1 MKHGLA
7 LYCAGPC
14 ASRIHSRIS
23 MAKIEAGKRWTGG
36 ARALALAAL
45 SLWCVLPDTV
55 ALAEEEGRPVIKV
68 PRGGGRELFQNCV
81 LCHKYDGRGGP
92 SEGGY
97 GADLRVTKLT
107 KEELVNVITN
117 GRMSKGMPPFKGVLD
132 DEKIETLATFIKV
145 ELKLKQ

>member
-1 MKHGLA
+1 
-7 LYCAGPC
+7 
-14 ASRIHSRIS
+14 
-23 MAKIEAGKRWTGG
+23 MAKIKAGKRWAGG
-36 ARALALAAL
+36 AKALAFAAL
-45 SLWCVLPDTV
+45 SLWSVLPDTV
-55 ALAEEEGRPVIKV
+55 AFAEEEDRPVIKV

-107 KEELVNVITN
+107 RQELIQVITD
-117 GRMSKGMPPFKGVLD
+117 GRVAKGMPPFKGMLD
-132 DEKIETLATFIKV
+132 EEKIETLATFIKE